1 MIMKKAYLVLG
12 AVLLLVGCS
21 RNEDVLPQSWDF
33 INTGCASATKGGIYG
48 AEPSLKLEYTP
59 DGLLV
64 TRKNAEMNCS
74 IKMGGI
80 GCDASVE
87 GGMILYKTYEKNGPS
102 ANCICLVEEMSSTV
116 SGLKEG
122 VDYTLYYWCTSELPL
137 VPIDFTYKEGFVMVI
152 DPDLYAAPLVD
163 NGDGTWSPDVHVW
176 K

>member
-1 MIMKKAYLVLG
+1 MKKLYLVLS
-12 AVLLLVGCS
+12 AVLLLAGCNQ
-21 RNEDVLPQSWDF
+21 NEDGLPQSWDF
-33 INTGCASATKGGIYG
+33 ISTGCASATKAGMYG

-74 IKMGGI
+74 IKYNGI
-80 GCDASVE
+80 GCDVQVD
-87 GGMILYKTYEKNGPS
+87 GDIILYKTYEKAGMT
-102 ANCICLVEEMSSTV
+102 ANCMCLVEEMSSTV
-116 SGLKEG
+116 SGLHEG
-122 VDYTLYYWCTSELPL
+122 NDYTFYYWCQSEMPL
-137 VPIDFTYKEGFVMVI
+137 VPISFTYKEGFVMVI

>member
-1 MIMKKAYLVLG
+1 MRKICLVLG
-12 AVLLLVGCS
+12 VVLLLSGCDRS
-21 RNEDVLPQSWDF
+21 EGGLPQSWDF
-33 INTGCASATKGGIYG
+33 ISTGCASATKAGMYG
-48 AEPSLKLEYTP
+48 AEPSLRLEYTET
-59 DGLLV
+59 GLLV

-74 IKMGGI
+74 IKKDGI

-87 GGMILYKTYEKNGPS
+87 GGVILYKTYEKDGPT

-116 SGLKEG
+116 SGLTEG
-122 VDYTLYYWCTSELPL
+122 ADYTLYYWCTSELPL